1 MSGRLEELDEI
12 DYEGGVKVAA
22 KVSAKLKNSHA
33 GIIIWSED
41 VYREPTVDRRE
52 VNDVARKMSN
62 ALQASVDELLGR
74 VEKKIS
80 ESNEAKP

>member
-1 MSGRLEELDEI
+1 V
-12 DYEGGVKVAA
+12 EGWKSLKVAA